1 MIGDKKMKQIKILEI
16 DFDEDYTDFENR
28 VNKTIQELN
37 AEIIDI
43 KPITYIC
50 GYDNDIHSE
59 INIIIIYEK
68 NLKF

>member
-16 DFDEDYTDFENR
+16 DFGEDYTDFENR

-43 KPITYIC
+43 KPITCIG

-59 INIIIIYEK
+59 IKIIITYEK
-68 NLKF
+68 N